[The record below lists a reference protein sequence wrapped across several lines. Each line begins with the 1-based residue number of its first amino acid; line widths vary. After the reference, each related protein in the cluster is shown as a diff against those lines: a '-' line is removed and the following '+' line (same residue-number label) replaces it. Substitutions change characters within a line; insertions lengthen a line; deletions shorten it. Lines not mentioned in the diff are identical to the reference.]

1 MGRKRKK
8 IFGPHTGEKKNR
20 DGKYF
25 EKENILSVEKNKQDL
40 LPFLVSKVLL
50 NQKEAFVIHL
60 SVPLAIC
67 HLSLSYK
74 KGN

>member
-8 IFGPHTGEKKNR
+8 IFGLHTGEKKNR

-25 EKENILSVEKNKQDL
+25 EKENIFSVEENKQDL
-40 LPFLVSKVLL
+40 LLFYVSKVLL
-50 NQKEAFVIHL
+50 IQKEVCVIHQ

-67 HLSLSYK
+67 HLLLS
-74 KGN
+74 